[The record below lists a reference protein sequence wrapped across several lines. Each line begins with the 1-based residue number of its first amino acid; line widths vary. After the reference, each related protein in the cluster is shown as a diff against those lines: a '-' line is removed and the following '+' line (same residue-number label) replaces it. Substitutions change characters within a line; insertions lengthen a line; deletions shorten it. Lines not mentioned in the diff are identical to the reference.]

1 MTTDDPQNPHFITPE
16 SCQQTDRVLVYHRQ
30 RILSRQGQFTWR
42 YEELAEFLTDSER
55 PVLIEDTG
63 DERFIAVHVASENQR
78 PADTDFVPLREILL
92 NNPEGEFRLP
102 GLGNQLISWYL
113 SHRYCG
119 ACGHPTEPHPAERAL
134 ICSSCETSW
143 YPRINP
149 CVIMLVTDGERLLL
163 ARHTRYRY
171 KMYSCLAGFVEAGE
185 TPEETVARE
194 VKEEAGIEIANIR
207 YIKSQSWPFP
217 SQLMLGFF
225 ADYVSGELQPEPGE
239 IEELRW
245 FTPRQLPNI
254 PSPGISVA
262 GQLIQLH
269 CELWRK

>member
-1 MTTDDPQNPHFITPE
+1 MTKTDSDNPNFIAPE
-16 SCQQTDRVLVYHRQ
+16 SRQQSDRVLVYHRQ
-30 RILSRQGQFTWR
+30 RILSRQGQFTWK
-42 YEELAEFLTDSER
+42 YEELAEFLTDSDR
-55 PVLIEDTG
+55 PVLVEKAG
-63 DERFIAVHVASENQR
+63 DERFIAVHVDSESQR
-78 PADTDFVPLREILL
+78 PADADFVPLREILL
-92 NNPEGEFRLP
+92 SCAEGEFRIP
-102 GLGNQLISWYL
+102 GLGNQLVSWYL
-113 SHRYCG
+113 SHRFCG
-119 ACGHPTEPHPAERAL
+119 SCGYPTEPHTAERAL
-134 ICSSCETSW
+134 ICSSCEQSW

-149 CVIMLVTDGERLLL
+149 CVIVLVSDGERLLL
-163 ARHTRYRY
+163 ARHTRYRF

-194 VKEEAGIEIANIR
+194 VREEAGIEIANIR

-245 FTPRQLPNI
+245 FTPQQLPSI
-254 PSPGISVA
+254 PAAGISVA

-269 CELWRK
+269 CERWQ